1 MEKKTYKEY
10 LSMKE
15 NELCRE
21 YRERYGVR
29 WPDRPE
35 DVEVDENLFEAI
47 SWKLRQGK

>member
-29 WPDRPE
+29 WPKKPE
-35 DVEVDENLFEAI
+35 SVEIDEELYNAI
-47 SWKLRQGK
+47 ARKVSSGK